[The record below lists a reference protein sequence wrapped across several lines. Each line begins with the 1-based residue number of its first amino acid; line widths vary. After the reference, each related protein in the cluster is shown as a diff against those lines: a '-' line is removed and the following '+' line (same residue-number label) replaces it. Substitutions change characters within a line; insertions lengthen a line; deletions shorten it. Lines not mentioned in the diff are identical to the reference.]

1 MSKKQPVSF
10 VPFANEADVIGIG
23 DLTLEN
29 RLDRITI
36 AGDVDLT
43 ADVPGL
49 AHARRLHAV
58 MGEIVAALEAR
69 ASAGELPELLP
80 PPQVKT
86 IDNPFA

>member
-1 MSKKQPVSF
+1 MSKKKPVSF

-23 DLTLEN
+23 DLMLEN

-36 AGDVDLT
+36 SGDVDLT

-49 AHARRLHAV
+49 EHARRLHAV
-58 MGEIVAALEAR
+58 LGEIVAALEAR
-69 ASAGELPELLP
+69 PLPAQLP
-80 PPQVKT
+80 PPEVKT